1 MQSLQRGLAVIR
13 AFDADNPTLTLSDVA
28 RSTGLARAAARR
40 FLLTLVDLGYIRV
53 DGRQFRLSPQVLELG
68 RPYLSSFTLPEIAL
82 PHLRDMTDALR
93 ESSSLAVLDGT
104 DIVYVAHAPAKRIL
118 SITIDIGTRDPAFAT
133 SLGRVLLAGQ
143 DDDWLDHY
151 LATVELPTITPRTIN
166 TPDKLRSELMRI
178 RRQGWALVDQELEDG
193 LRAIAAPI
201 HDEHGN
207 VIAAANLAVHASRW
221 NNDAI
226 RHTLLPRLLQA
237 TAAIERDTHA
247 AAPPVRGAH
256 RPPAGRRAS
265 HSYSAAADRVH
276 RRPVEVDRSG
286 RLEHE
291 PADPPAGLG
300 AREAVAV
307 ATPELAVG
315 RAVDVAVPRID
326 IGDRL
331 GAVGPVEGDLDV
343 RDVVARRREGP
354 VEPIAIVSAIAAGA
368 DDRGRLRAV
377 VDRRVVGEQCG
388 DRLRLVVVEVEAVAV
403 DQIRDR
409 LAVGELAEEL
419 RSSPSGVD
427 RPVDCLGRRAR
438 AGGGGRRSRPPRTG
452 GRRACRGD
460 RARCPWRR

>member
-1 MQSLQRGLAVIR
+1 MSETGVGMADRETDFVQSLQRGLAVIR
-13 AFDADNPTLTLSDVA
+13 AFDGDNPTLTLSDVA

-166 TPDKLRSELMRI
+166 TSDKLRTELMRI

-207 VIAAANLAVHASRW
+207 IIAAANLAVHASRW

-226 RHTLLPRLLQA
+226 RRTLLPRLLQT
-237 TAAIERDTHA
+237 TAAIERDSHA
-247 AAPPVRGAH
+247 AAPPAGGAH
-256 RPPAGRRAS
+256 LPPAGD
-265 HSYSAAADRVH
+265 AA
-276 RRPVEVDRSG
+276 
-286 RLEHE
+286 
-291 PADPPAGLG
+291 
-300 AREAVAV
+300 
-307 ATPELAVG
+307 
-315 RAVDVAVPRID
+315 
-326 IGDRL
+326 
-331 GAVGPVEGDLDV
+331 
-343 RDVVARRREGP
+343 
-354 VEPIAIVSAIAAGA
+354 
-368 DDRGRLRAV
+368 
-377 VDRRVVGEQCG
+377 
-388 DRLRLVVVEVEAVAV
+388 
-403 DQIRDR
+403 
-409 LAVGELAEEL
+409 
-419 RSSPSGVD
+419 
-427 RPVDCLGRRAR
+427 
-438 AGGGGRRSRPPRTG
+438 
-452 GRRACRGD
+452 
-460 RARCPWRR
+460 